1 MSTKKDEQLAAPK
14 PVLDV
19 FWAANC
25 SKNQQTL
32 IPNTHPPAGWRIL
45 CLDPGWLAIPVGAAQ
60 RQLNAV
66 SGGAVPSQPSQQR
79 RGMMSE
85 RWWRCRFK
93 PPQWSG
99 WGVGWGV
106 VVLHLQPGIQHDFEW
121 AMTAG
126 LYRIKHGASER
137 SVDTHPKGGGW
148 GWVAPML
155 NVISNK

>member
-60 RQLNAV
+60 RR
-66 SGGAVPSQPSQQR
+66 QR
-79 RGMMSE
+79 RRCPLTTFTATQRNDVRAMM
-85 RWWRCRFK
+85 K
-93 PPQWSG
+93 
-99 WGVGWGV
+99 
-106 VVLHLQPGIQHDFEW
+106 
-121 AMTAG
+121 M
-126 LYRIKHGASER
+126 
-137 SVDTHPKGGGW
+137 
-148 GWVAPML
+148 
-155 NVISNK
+155 